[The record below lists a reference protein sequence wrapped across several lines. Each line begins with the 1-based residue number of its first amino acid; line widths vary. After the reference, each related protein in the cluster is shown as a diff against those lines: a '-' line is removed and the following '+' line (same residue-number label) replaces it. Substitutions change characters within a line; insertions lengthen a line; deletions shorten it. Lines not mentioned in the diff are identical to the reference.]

1 MTSPPRPQTA
11 GGHFLFAYFYIQLQ
25 NTMTHQSFEDNH
37 GDPASSSSQ
46 DAQSNNQRRKDKK
59 SRRQRAT
66 PLKNLKGILDEKQQ
80 KLHEARN
87 FKDPTGQDEKI
98 ETPLWAQVDYAHAM
112 QEAKRPLIDCPDG
125 VAYFILKLDVTI
137 DLALT
142 IFFHL
147 YMFVMAG
154 GKYESPSR
162 DIQIDTGRE
171 MMVVLRTFLRV
182 FNALFWMYVL
192 QIAYS
197 ITRPGVFLLIAVRI
211 IWFAV
216 TLAMFKYF
224 VIYVIPINIAQA
236 FARAGV
242 KKMIGVPGS
251 FFSLA
256 AEAFIA

>member
-1 MTSPPRPQTA
+1 
-11 GGHFLFAYFYIQLQ
+11 
-25 NTMTHQSFEDNH
+25 MTHQSFEDNH
-37 GDPASSSSQ
+37 GDPASSPSQ
-46 DAQSNNQRRKDKK
+46 DTQPNNQRRKEKK

-66 PLKNLKGILDEKQQ
+66 PLKNLKVILDQKQQ

-87 FKDPTGQDEKI
+87 FEDPTGQDEEI
-98 ETPLWAQVDYAHAM
+98 ETPLWSQANYSQALR
-112 QEAKRPLIDCPDG
+112 EAKRPLIDCPVG

-147 YMFVMAG
+147 YMFLMAG

-171 MMVVLRTFLRV
+171 MMVVLKTFLRV
-182 FNALFWMYVL
+182 FGALFKMYVL
-192 QIAYS
+192 QIVYMM
-197 ITRPGVFLLIAVRI
+197 TDPRVFLLIAVRI
-211 IWFAV
+211 IWFSV
-216 TLAMFKYF
+216 TLVMFKYF
-224 VIYVIPINIAQA
+224 AIYVIPINIAQA
-236 FARAGV
+236 FARAGI
-242 KKMIGVPGS
+242 KKMIGIPGS